1 MDWLSK
7 VYIGAAVLGGAIVV
21 VRIILLI
28 VGGSFDADVDMD
40 VDADVD
46 FDVDADAGDGL
57 AGGEADT
64 SFAIFSLQT
73 ISGFLLMF
81 GLIGLAIL
89 QMRENGAVWS
99 IVGGGAAGTL
109 TAYIFG
115 KLMASMKKLQSS
127 GTINLQNAIGTEGDV
142 YLTIPADGIGKVQ
155 IAIQGGLKI
164 FNAKSADDAALPTG
178 SRVEV
183 VQVVSGNVLVV
194 KKKGSEVQG

>member
-21 VRIILLI
+21 VRIILLV

-46 FDVDADAGDGL
+46 FDVDADAGDGF
-57 AGGEADT
+57 ADGEADA

-73 ISGFLLMF
+73 VSGFMLMF

-89 QMRENGAVWS
+89 RMHEDGAVWS
-99 IVGGGAAGTL
+99 IVGGTAAGTI

-127 GTINLQNAIGTEGDV
+127 GTINLQNAVGNEGDV
-142 YLTIPADGIGKVQ
+142 YLTIPGGGIGKVR
-155 IAIQGGLKI
+155 IVIQGRLKI
-164 FNAKSADDAALPTG
+164 FNAKSADDADLPTG

-183 VQVVSGNVLVV
+183 AQVVSGNVLVV
-194 KKKGSEVQG
+194 KKKVQDN